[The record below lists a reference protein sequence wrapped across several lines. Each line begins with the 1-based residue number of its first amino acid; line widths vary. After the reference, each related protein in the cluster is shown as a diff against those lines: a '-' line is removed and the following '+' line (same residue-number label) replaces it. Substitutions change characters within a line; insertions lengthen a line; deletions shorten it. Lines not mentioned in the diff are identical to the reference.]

1 MHEKHRD
8 RHSYG
13 TFTDSLFQFQWS
25 FHGLPHHESHVVRYR
40 HATYRQSRS
49 RNGDTHSMI
58 AVNDTLLSTLDMSVL
73 TADGAY
79 ALYIRFDNDSVFQK
93 SFGYYTNGYPLE
105 ERIDIRIL
113 PDTLIFSAQF

>member
-1 MHEKHRD
+1 MKSIATAILMVLLLTACFNFNGPSMDFRIMNHT
-8 RHSYG
+8 SYSIDTLRIG
-13 TFTDSLFQFQWS
+13 
-25 FHGLPHHESHVVRYR
+25 SHD
-40 HATYRQSRS
+40 HATV
-49 RNGDTHSMI
+49 NTHSMI

-113 PDTLIFSAQF
+113 PDTLIISAQF